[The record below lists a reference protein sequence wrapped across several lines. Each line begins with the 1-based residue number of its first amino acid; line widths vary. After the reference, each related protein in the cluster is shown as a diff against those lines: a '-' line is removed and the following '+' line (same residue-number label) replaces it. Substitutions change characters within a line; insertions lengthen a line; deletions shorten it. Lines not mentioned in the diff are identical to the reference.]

1 VGWVDATIY
10 DRASLVAGVDIAGPC
25 VVEEYGSTTVVP
37 SNWFAQVDTAGNLI
51 LKRQDA

>member
-1 VGWVDATIY
+1 MDLCGFKVGLDQP
-10 DRASLVAGVDIAGPC
+10 LFLIAGPC